1 MGKWRRRAEAP
12 RDGEA
17 GGVEVTEIPP
27 PCGGGKTRRRDGIR
41 RNCGMR
47 GVGSRREGR
56 VGSVTADPR
65 ARGGQG
71 LEADPR
77 NGGKKT
83 YQILVLLS
91 FFLGVEIYKGS

>member
-1 MGKWRRRAEAP
+1 
-12 RDGEA
+12 
-17 GGVEVTEIPP
+17 
-27 PCGGGKTRRRDGIR
+27 
-41 RNCGMR
+41 MR

-65 ARGGQG
+65 ARGGGQG

>member
-1 MGKWRRRAEAP
+1 MARRAAS
-12 RDGEA
+12 R
-17 GGVEVTEIPP
+17 
-27 PCGGGKTRRRDGIR
+27 
-41 RNCGMR
+41 
-47 GVGSRREGR
+47 SRRSRRLVEEGR
-56 VGSVTADPR
+56 RGEEMGSGETAACVGSVR
-65 ARGGQG
+65 GARGGWVRSRLTHARGAGGGGQG